1 MRARGVG
8 LGLLIIACS
17 GQAPDPAPP
26 SSEKEA
32 AKETAKAPAAD
43 AAETCV
49 LGEFAVKIQQRMI
62 QDDGLSALL
71 EDQSIGAVPVV
82 FAAQERALAARPREP
97 GARGPAVPQ
106 PRPGPLML
114 ARGAMVTREL
124 EDIEYVAREDGAK
137 PTETRT
143 RRRSFT
149 FFLADAAWDCSAVAG
164 ELEALP
170 RGEAGA
176 AACVSAA
183 LRARCSPLAEVS
195 GGP

>member
-1 MRARGVG
+1 MRARLVG

-26 SSEKEA
+26 SSG
-32 AKETAKAPAAD
+32 KETAKEAKAPPAD

-49 LGEFAVKIQQRMI
+49 LGEFAVVIQQRMI

-71 EDQSIGAVPVV
+71 EDQSIGKVPVA
-82 FAAQERALAARPREP
+82 FAAQEQALAARPREP

-124 EDIEYVAREDGAK
+124 EDIGYVPHPDGAK

-143 RRRSFT
+143 ERRSFT

-164 ELEALP
+164 ELGALP
-170 RGEAGA
+170 RGEVGA
-176 AACVSAA
+176 AACVPAP
-183 LRARCSPLAEVS
+183 LRARCTPLAEVS